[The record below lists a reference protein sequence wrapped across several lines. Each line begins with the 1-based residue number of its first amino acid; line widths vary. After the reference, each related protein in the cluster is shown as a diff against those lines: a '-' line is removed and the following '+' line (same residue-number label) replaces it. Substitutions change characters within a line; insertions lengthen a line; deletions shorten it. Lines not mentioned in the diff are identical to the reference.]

1 LNAPKAASGE
11 NRGFGCGS
19 GRTLAATKI
28 DKKRRR
34 GGEEQSKDQNSF
46 HDCRS

>member
-19 GRTLAATKI
+19 GRILAATKI
-28 DKKRRR
+28 DKKR
-34 GGEEQSKDQNSF
+34 GGAEEQSKDQNFF

>member
-11 NRGFGCGS
+11 NRSFGFGS
-19 GRTLAATKI
+19 GRILAATKI
-28 DKKRRR
+28 DKKR
-34 GGEEQSKDQNSF
+34 GGPINESKDQDSF